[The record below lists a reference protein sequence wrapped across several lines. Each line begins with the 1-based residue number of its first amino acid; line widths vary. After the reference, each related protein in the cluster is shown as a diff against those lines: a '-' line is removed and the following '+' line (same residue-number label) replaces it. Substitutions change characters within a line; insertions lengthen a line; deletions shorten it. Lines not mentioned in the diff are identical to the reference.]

1 MPFGWETKTHEYL
14 VQQLQNLRAHTISNM
29 VSKRAESSGGVIKYL
44 CDCESSLQ
52 TYNRVMPRE
61 VSSKIVD
68 IPELVRTT
76 LKAAVARR
84 GVFETITK
92 KQCEKTPCRKRR
104 ERMTNRHCLLDGSPI
119 QMSIWS
125 NTPRFKEPTGSLKC

>member
-1 MPFGWETKTHEYL
+1 M
-14 VQQLQNLRAHTISNM
+14 
-29 VSKRAESSGGVIKYL
+29 KYL

-92 KQCEKTPCRKRR
+92 KQCGKTPLPFGW
-104 ERMTNRHCLLDGSPI
+104 EP
-119 QMSIWS
+119 
-125 NTPRFKEPTGSLKC
+125 NTDEYLVQHSKI